1 MYAGWR
7 EGIPKNANNLSKVPF
22 TSFFSTNQ
30 LSSAFKAYRQYFIF
44 TKAATVTVVR
54 LTLYKSMV
62 PESMTLLETEREVF
76 KHIRRVPL
84 VFITFGFVLLKQ
96 FSLQQLTDIGMR

>member
-1 MYAGWR
+1 MA
-7 EGIPKNANNLSKVPF
+7 
-22 TSFFSTNQ
+22 
-30 LSSAFKAYRQYFIF
+30 
-44 TKAATVTVVR
+44 
-54 LTLYKSMV
+54 

-84 VFITFGFVLLKQ
+84 VFITFSFVLLDQ